1 MTIAPRSAIGRRE
14 LGNLPPMNACG
25 CGEDQIPWMLAKF
38 GFLGSAGLILGI
50 LITMIAAGWLLS
62 SLVWLVRRRHTP
74 TPTPAPIDEPS
85 QHPLAG
91 FTWTDE
97 PPRGA

>member
-1 MTIAPRSAIGRRE
+1 VTIAPRSAIDGRE
-14 LGNLPPMNACG
+14 PGSLPRMNACG

-74 TPTPAPIDEPS
+74 APAPIDEPS

-97 PPRGA
+97 PRRGA